1 LTLVIVIVIAI
12 DVSFAIIVIV
22 DMIKIVIG
30 IINVI
35 VRKCVLRDW
44 VMVGAVRNGCEVDSY
59 CPLSTMSAQRL
70 GVAAI
75 VRVLGS

>member
-1 LTLVIVIVIAI
+1 MIVIAI

-44 VMVGAVRNGCEVDSY
+44 VMVGAVRNGCEVDRS
-59 CPLSTMSAQRL
+59 
-70 GVAAI
+70 I
-75 VRVLGS
+75 VRYQQCLCRGLSCSNSMGIGRVDGCC